1 MLVLEQVSLNVFL
14 EMMGVIFSQQVH
26 QVVVVIKLAL
36 ADTIQILLQKHAQRV
51 WIIEVLVLGQ
61 VSQNVFLVKLGAIFK
76 QQVRQ
81 VVVVFK
87 LALMDTIQILLQA
100 HAKCV

>member
-51 WIIEVLVLGQ
+51 
-61 VSQNVFLVKLGAIFK
+61 
-76 QQVRQ
+76 
-81 VVVVFK
+81 
-87 LALMDTIQILLQA
+87 
-100 HAKCV
+100 